1 MHLHVKVEKPG
12 DFCCND
18 GVCIDAKYVC
28 DNIPHCE
35 DGEDEDVEICF
46 LISIPDSY
54 KSNHAPIGFE
64 QINGSLQKTKTKV
77 DISVTVLDLVNI
89 DISDASF
96 KIIFRKHTFFYDYV

>member
-1 MHLHVKVEKPG
+1 MNLHVKVEKPG

-18 GVCIDAKYVC
+18 GVCIDAKFVC

-35 DGEDEDVEICF
+35 DGEDEDVEICD

-54 KSNHAPIGFE
+54 KANHAPIGFE
-64 QINGSLQKTKTKV
+64 QINGSLVKTKTKV

-96 KIIFRKHTFFYDYV
+96 KIIFRKHTFFYHYV